1 MTSTALAT
9 VNQDAA
15 LATTDAVL
23 SREQIDLL
31 KKTICYGASDAEF
44 ELFIGFCRRVKLD
57 PFSKQV
63 HFVPRRA
70 QDPRT
75 GAWVERREP
84 MIAIDGFRVIAE
96 RSGRYEGQT
105 APQWCGAD
113 GKWVDVWLSE
123 AAPAAA
129 RVGIYRAGFREPIYQ
144 PASYLSY
151 VQETKDGGPTK
162 TWKKMPDVML
172 SKCAEALALRKA
184 FPHDLSG
191 VYAPEEMA
199 QSVHGEDFIDVVA
212 QQSSPPAAPTVAEG
226 ASALAW
232 KILNDRLKAVAGYVG
247 DDKETKMKRRAW
259 WMGALGYQ
267 DVGPKWNAVVPYQRS
282 DADTKAHVLAQLE
295 ALERAAV
302 DDVPDFPSAEKFFG
316 NDTECV
322 ADRVPGADDEEG

>member
-1 MTSTALAT
+1 MSTALAT
-9 VNQDAA
+9 VNQNTA
-15 LATTDAVL
+15 LATTDEGL

-31 KKTICYGASDAEF
+31 KKTLCYGASDAEF
-44 ELFIGFCRRVKLD
+44 ELFIGFCRRVQLD

-84 MIAIDGFRVIAE
+84 MISIDGFRVIAE

-105 APQWCGAD
+105 PPQWCGAD

-123 AAPAAA
+123 EPPAAA
-129 RVGIYRAGFREPIYQ
+129 RIGVYKTGFREPIYQ

-199 QSVHGEDFIDVVA
+199 QAHRGSEDFIDVVA
-212 QQSSPPAAPTVAEG
+212 EAAERQGAGPALPPPSAAPTVTDG
-226 ASALAW
+226 AAALAW
-232 KILNDRLKAVAGYVG
+232 DILNDRLKAVTGYVG

-259 WMGALGYQ
+259 WMGALGYR
-267 DVGPKWNAVVPYQRS
+267 DVGPKWNAVVPYQRA

-295 ALERAAV
+295 ALEAGAV
-302 DDVPDFPSAEKFFG
+302 DDVPDFGAPAAER
-316 NDTECV
+316 T
-322 ADRVPGADDEEG
+322 PGEEG